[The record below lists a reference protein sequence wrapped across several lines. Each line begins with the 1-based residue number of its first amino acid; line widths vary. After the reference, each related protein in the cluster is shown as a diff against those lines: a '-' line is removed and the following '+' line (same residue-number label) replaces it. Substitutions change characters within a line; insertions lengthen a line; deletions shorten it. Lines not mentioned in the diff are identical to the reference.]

1 MTMQQTLPAR
11 LALGAAALAMSAAIG
26 HAQAQANTPQYGG
39 TLEVAT
45 ASTAVSTLSWDLAD
59 WQATLQTRDTGQFYE
74 QLFSVDLGKAK
85 SRSGP
90 YAFTINGWQPT
101 DAMRGE
107 LAESWSWVTP
117 LLLEVKIR
125 QGVRFPAKP
134 GVMAERELT
143 AQDVVDSFERMNSSP
158 KKTKGYY
165 DHLDK
170 VTVKDKYTVAF
181 SFNQYLADWDY
192 RFGNGFF
199 SGIMPK
205 EVTAAGANDW
215 KNANGSGPFMLT
227 NVTQGNSLTFS
238 KNPIYWDKETI
249 QGQAYKLPFVDRL
262 VHRVI
267 KDEATQHTA
276 LRTAKLDIL
285 TSISWEAVQ
294 ELKKSAPQLQW
305 NRWLTPTASR
315 IALRVDTKPFTD
327 QRVRRALNMAVNKQE
342 IIDKFYGGQA
352 EMFVF
357 PMNPEYVGYH
367 LPLKEQPAS
376 VQELF
381 RYDPAKAKK
390 LLAEAGLAKGFSF
403 KMQVCACNPEQME
416 LMPLVA
422 AYLQDVGVTMQ
433 IVPMEYAAYLS
444 ALSTHTNAAGYQT
457 SIPDVNP
464 TTSLRINYG
473 KDQVYNAP
481 MWNDPQFDA
490 RVGDALAERDE
501 AKRQQILRAL
511 TTQILDQ
518 APTIWMPSP
527 YRYTAWWPWVKN
539 YGGELYVGAGRMAP
553 IHARIWI
560 DQDLKKKM
568 GF

>member
-1 MTMQQTLPAR
+1 MTTNQTLLAR
-11 LALGAAALAMSAAIG
+11 LAQATAAMAMMAAMG
-26 HAQAQANTPQYGG
+26 PAHAQADVPKYGG

-59 WQATLQTRDTGQFYE
+59 WQATLQTRDTGPFYE
-74 QLFSVDLGKAK
+74 QLFSVDLSKAK
-85 SRSGP
+85 SRGGK
-90 YAFTINGWQPT
+90 YAFTISGWQPT
-101 DAMRGE
+101 DAVRGE

-125 QGVRFPAKP
+125 QGIKFPAKA

-143 AQDVVDSFERMNSSP
+143 AQDVVDSFDRLNNSP
-158 KKTKGYY
+158 KKTKGYF

-170 VTVKDKYTVAF
+170 VAVKDKYTVAF

-205 EVTAAGANDW
+205 EVTAAGAGDW
-215 KNANGSGPFMLT
+215 RNANGSGPFMLT
-227 NVTQGNSLTFS
+227 QVTQGNSLTFS
-238 KNPIYWDKETI
+238 KNPIYWDKEVI
-249 QGQAYKLPFVDRL
+249 NGQSYKLPFVDRM

-267 KDEATQHTA
+267 KDEATQYTA

-285 TSISWEAVQ
+285 SSISWEAVK

-305 NRWLTPTASR
+305 NRWLTPAAAR
-315 IALRVDTKPFTD
+315 VALRVDTKPFTD
-327 QRVRRALNMAVNKQE
+327 VRVRRALNMAVNKQE
-342 IIDKFYGGQA
+342 IIDKFYGGEA

-367 LPLKEQPAS
+367 MPLKDQPAS

-381 RYDPAKAKK
+381 QYDPAKAKK
-390 LLAEAGLAKGFSF
+390 LLAEAGHAKGFSF
-403 KMQVCACNPEQME
+403 KLQVCACNPEQME

-422 AYLQDVGVTMQ
+422 AYLQNVGVTME

-444 ALSTHTNAAGYQT
+444 AVTSHTNAPGYQT
-457 SIPDVNP
+457 NIPDVNP
-464 TTSLRINYG
+464 TTSLRINFG

-481 MWNDPQFDA
+481 MWNDAKFDA
-490 RVGDALAERDE
+490 RVADALAERDE
-501 AKRQQILRAL
+501 AKRQQILREA
-511 TTQILDQ
+511 TTYILEQ
-518 APTIWMPSP
+518 SPSIWLPSP

-539 YGGELYVGAGRMAP
+539 YGGELFVGAGRSAP
-553 IHARIWI
+553 IHARVWI
-560 DQDLKKKM
+560 DQDMKKKM